1 MKTKIFNKI
10 LKIEMKKKLLLLL
23 NWILFRLKNYQIN
36 LDKTAIIIT
45 FYNFYWIN
53 LNNLM
58 RFTFIKI

>member
-1 MKTKIFNKI
+1 MKEKNKF
-10 LKIEMKKKLLLLL
+10 LLF
-23 NWILFRLKNYQIN
+23 WIPFRLKNYLIN

-45 FYNFYWIN
+45 FYNFYRIN